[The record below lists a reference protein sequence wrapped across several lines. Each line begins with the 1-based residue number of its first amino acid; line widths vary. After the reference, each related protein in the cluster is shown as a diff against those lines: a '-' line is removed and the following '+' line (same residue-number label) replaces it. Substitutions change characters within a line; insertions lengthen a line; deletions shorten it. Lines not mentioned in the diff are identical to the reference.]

1 MAFEGKTS
9 VPPDDLP
16 PIVLRRLLLSKQF
29 YSHGLTHYSASSDM
43 DKMIAVHHFH
53 ISIEI
58 LLKAILL
65 KNDATVKDKVSF
77 PELINQVCEIKND
90 SNFGKHKQ
98 TLISLNEIR
107 NKMQHASVTPG
118 KSIMEEWRVYAK
130 GALEDGF
137 FQFFKLDFV
146 TFSANQAIA
155 DPDIKEMLIKS
166 CQYAKHGRGKT
177 SLELSRIAF
186 ECASKSLLESFKKKH
201 FVRSLS
207 APSGYFFE
215 GNERYFE
222 EIAETVNDLTR
233 WTEEIHDFIFLL
245 SSGLSLHEYKEFL
258 DLTGTVSPTGGNFF
272 TNGIPDNPDSD
283 EVAWA
288 HEYAVNTILN
298 WQYMGFNV
306 SVPEWYKKSLNGFLK
321 QLDR

>member
-1 MAFEGKTS
+1 
-9 VPPDDLP
+9 
-16 PIVLRRLLLSKQF
+16 
-29 YSHGLTHYSASSDM
+29 M

-65 KNDATVKDKVSF
+65 NNDAKVKDKVSF
-77 PELINQVCEIKND
+77 PELINQVCQIESD
-90 SNFGKHKQ
+90 SNFTKHKQ
-98 TLISLNEIR
+98 TLNTLNEVR
-107 NKMQHASVTPG
+107 NKMQHGSVTPG
-118 KSIMEEWRVYAK
+118 KSLIEECRVYAMR
-130 GALEDGF
+130 ALIDGF
-137 FQFFKLDFV
+137 VQFFNIDFV
-146 TFSANQAIA
+146 TLSATQAIENS
-155 DPDIKEMLIKS
+155 DIKQLLIKS
-166 CQYAKHGRGKT
+166 SDFAKNGRVKD
-177 SLELSRIAF
+177 SLKLSRIAF
-186 ECASKSLLESFKKKH
+186 ECVSNSLLASFKKTH
-201 FVRSLS
+201 FLHRLS
-207 APSGYFFE
+207 APTSYFFE

-306 SVPEWYKKSLNGFLK
+306 SVPEWYKKSLRGFLE
-321 QLDR
+321 QLDG